1 MMNKRINETSLVER
15 HALKRLA
22 NVEKNQQKAYKKK
35 NNNFSWKNLIMGLIF
50 ILILLLIL
58 FQLMKK

>member
-1 MMNKRINETSLVER
+1 MNKKNDEISLVEK

-22 NVEKNQQKAYKKK
+22 NVEKSQQKAYKKK

-58 FQLMKK
+58 FQLIEK